1 MKRTLY
7 LIEHGNR
14 INLHADGPS
23 LLITSR
29 NKAARRIPVSAIDK
43 VVVIGNIR
51 IDADSITLCA
61 DNKIPVLFI
70 SRANTEK
77 AFILPY
83 NHKLPRHYKEQRII
97 IQSEDTQRRYKKWI
111 QTRRTMMQMQILREI
126 FKRFSLPNEIG
137 EGNYH
142 FIINKISQNYSS
154 WSVIKDIIENF
165 IRAIILGRILHA
177 GLDPHFGIIHRRV
190 NFGLLL
196 DLSLIFEPE
205 ADLQTI
211 KFFQFNKIEI
221 QNFQLSE
228 NNTKSIID
236 RFEARRHEVSQQV
249 ETVIDELFEIMKDLR
264 K

>member
-23 LLITSR
+23 LLITSSNR
-29 NKAARRIPVSAIDK
+29 AARRIPVSAIDK
-43 VVVIGNIR
+43 VVIIGNIR
-51 IDADSITLCA
+51 LDADSITLCA
-61 DNKIPVLFI
+61 DNNIPVLFI
-70 SRANTEK
+70 SQGNTEK

-97 IQSEDTQRRYKKWI
+97 IQSEDTQRRYRKWI
-111 QTRRTMMQMQILREI
+111 QTRKTIMQMQILREI
-126 FKRFSLPNEIG
+126 FKKFRLPDEIG
-137 EGNYH
+137 EGNYQ
-142 FIINKISQNYSS
+142 FIINKISQRYST
-154 WSVIKDIIENF
+154 WSMIKDIIENF
-165 IRAIILGRILHA
+165 IRAIILGRILNA

-196 DLSLIFEPE
+196 DFSLIFEPE
-205 ADLQTI
+205 ADFQTI
-211 KFFQFNKIEI
+211 KYFQSNKVEI

-236 RFEARRHEVSQQV
+236 RFESRRQNISQQV
-249 ETVIDELFEIMKDLR
+249 ETIIDELFEIMKDLR

>member
-1 MKRTLY
+1 MQRTLY
-7 LIEHGNR
+7 LIERGNR

-29 NKAARRIPVSAIDK
+29 NKAARRIPVNAIDK

-61 DNKIPVLFI
+61 DNNIPLLFI
-70 SRANTEK
+70 SQGNTEK

-97 IQSEDTQRRYKKWI
+97 IQSEDTQRRYRKWI
-111 QTRRTMMQMQILREI
+111 QTRKTMMQMQILREI
-126 FKRFSLPNEIG
+126 FKKFRLPDEIG
-137 EGNYH
+137 EGNYQ
-142 FIINKISQNYSS
+142 FIINKIGQRYAT
-154 WSVIKDIIENF
+154 WSMIKDIVENF
-165 IRAIILGRILHA
+165 IRAIILGRILNA
-177 GLDPHFGIIHRRV
+177 GLDPHFGIINRRV

-211 KFFQFNKIEI
+211 KFFQSNSVKIE
-221 QNFQLSE
+221 NNELSE
-228 NNTKSIID
+228 SNIKSIID
-236 RFEARRHEVSQQV
+236 RFESRRESIFQLA
-249 ETVIDELFEIMKDLR
+249 ETVIDEFFEIMKDLR